1 MSESL
6 EQWDPLLQAMYR
18 ANLCPDCKGS
28 GMVWVQVK
36 YDARTSAECPKCK
49 GTGKGEVAIQRVM
62 SGEADKDRKPEA
74 GNFKYKRFM

>member
-1 MSESL
+1 
-6 EQWDPLLQAMYR
+6 
-18 ANLCPDCKGS
+18 
-28 GMVWVQVK
+28 MVWVQVK